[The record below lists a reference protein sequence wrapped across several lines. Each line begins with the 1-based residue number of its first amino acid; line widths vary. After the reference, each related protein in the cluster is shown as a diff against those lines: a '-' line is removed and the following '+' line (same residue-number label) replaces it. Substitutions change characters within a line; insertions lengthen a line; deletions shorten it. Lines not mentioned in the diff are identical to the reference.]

1 MNNFRQKLLDT
12 VIAKYGFEHPITI
25 NFAHLCEK
33 GIISPK
39 VLSNLATALVEL
51 REEENDEETI
61 SSTKVWLVVFHYIAV
76 VAFGMFIGGLC
87 SIGFIPAF
95 GWGLALSGVLAI
107 STKIAIKESV

>member
-39 VLSNLATALVEL
+39 VLSNLATALIEL
-51 REEENDEETI
+51 QEEEKDEETTLP
-61 SSTKVWLVVFHYIAV
+61 TKGWLVVFHYVAV
-76 VAFGMFIGGLC
+76 IAFGMFIGGLL
-87 SIGFIPAF
+87 SIGYTPDFV
-95 GWGLALSGVLAI
+95 WGLALSSILAI
-107 STKIAIKESV
+107 ATKIAIKESV